1 MKRRGLLKLSIGV
14 ALAFFSGKLNAQTVI
29 TSWNYDAITGQP
41 TSPIA
46 DIGTGSSAIIGSLT
60 IANAA
65 TGMHPTTNNGCGPQN
80 GSIPGAWSFTASPGA
95 TNESSGVQYNTST
108 AGYQGI
114 KFTWDQRWSN
124 TAANTLR
131 VQYTT
136 DGTSWQDFTMTSS
149 NTTFCNGSIDNG
161 RFETNTS
168 GDQYRRISVDFTS
181 ITAANNNAN
190 FGVRILAAH
199 YQTTGQFRQTANT
212 ANVATGGTWRF
223 DNVNFTGSSPSI
235 SIASASNF
243 VVVQENA
250 GLINLPVTVANAN
263 LAAVDLVFGLS
274 VYSNAVENSDFTW
287 TSTLTI
293 PASSNGV
300 FNLPITI
307 LDDALAEKAERIVVK
322 ILSGTNASIHAT
334 NNYQI
339 IFIKD
344 NDYQAPAPTNEL
356 NFEFLT
362 SFSNGVS
369 GTNSAEIVTFD
380 PTTDRLYIAN
390 SIGTKLDIVNFSN
403 PANPSLLNSIS
414 LTPYG
419 NINSVVAH
427 NGVVALAIEN
437 TNPQANGSVLFL
449 NADGTFISQV
459 EVGPMPDMIT
469 FNRDYTKILTA
480 NEGEPNSDY
489 SIDPE
494 GSVSIVDLTPG
505 YASLTNSNV
514 TTVGFTAYNGQE
526 TALRAQ
532 GIRVFTTSA
541 SVAQDFEPEYIAV
554 SDDNTKA
561 YVTLQENNALM
572 TIDLTTNTITALT
585 ALGYSSYGTGSGNG
599 LDASDQSGAV
609 LITGDLPIKGAYMPD
624 AMTFKTIGNQ
634 GYIFTANE
642 GDSRE
647 FGSVTDANRLSSS
660 TFNTLDAAAFPD
672 AYILRNNKF
681 LGRLNALKYS
691 GDTDGDGD
699 YDEIHVMGGRSFSIF
714 NPNDGSLV
722 WDSKDI
728 IEQITSN
735 HPTFGAIFNA
745 SNSEGTPGLKNRSD
759 DKGPEPEGIT
769 VQTIYGKN
777 YAFVSLE
784 RIGGVMI
791 FNVDVPTNPVFVGYA
806 NNRSTSVSG
815 PDLGAEGIIFIPA
828 AQSPSGNDILILAN
842 EVSSTLSVYQINSCA
857 VASGATI
864 SAVNATICQGQSTQL
879 SVTSVPNVSY
889 QWIKDGQVL
898 ANQGGT
904 TLSANQAGN
913 YKVAV
918 SNTTL
923 GCTDTSAV
931 FALTVNALPLV
942 NAGNNQTICG
952 GTPVTLSASGAT
964 TYNWNNGANGAQLVV
979 NTGTSASTSTYTV
992 TGTDAATGCSNT
1004 AQVSVVVLGLPTVD
1018 AGTNLTVCASDTI
1031 ALSAS
1036 GASSYS
1042 WNNNVVNGV
1051 DFVQTVNTVTYTVVG
1066 IDANNCSNSDSLIVV
1081 VNPLPTVSAGSTIEV
1096 CADAIPVNLVATST
1110 DASISFVWNTGAQTP
1125 NTQVSTAGIYT
1136 VTASNTF
1143 GCTKNAS
1150 VEVILN
1156 TIPIVTI
1163 QGASQV
1169 CSNELP
1175 LTLTAQATT
1184 AGTNYLWNNQQT
1196 TASIQVNSAG
1206 SYSLTFTDSNNCI
1219 GKDTLVVTVNNSP
1232 SINAGLDLTVCEYD
1246 FPITVNATG
1255 NGSSILWNTGAST
1268 PFISVTQ
1275 AGTYTVTTT
1284 ASNGCQAT
1292 DAMQVFSDDCASL
1305 TEESITF
1312 SVYPNPTSEMVT
1324 ITSTLNTEASILVY
1338 NLEGKI
1344 VQQARISGNEKQL
1357 NLADLS
1363 SGTYLLKVTNA
1374 LESTTFRIIK
1384 L

>member
-1 MKRRGLLKLSIGV
+1 MKTKNLIKLSIV
-14 ALAFFSGKLNAQTVI
+14 LAITFLSEKLNAQATI
-29 TSWNYDAITGQP
+29 AGWNFDAISGLQTI
-41 TSPIA
+41 TIA
-46 DIGTGSSAIIGSLT
+46 DIGTGSSSVVGSLQVIT
-60 IANAA
+60 PG
-65 TGMHPTTNNGCGPQN
+65 TGMHPTTNNGCGQQN
-80 GSIPGAWSFTASPGA
+80 GVTASAWAFTANPGA
-95 TNESSGVQYNTST
+95 TNESSGVQYTTST
-108 AGYQGI
+108 VGFQGI

-124 TAANTLR
+124 TATNTVR

-136 DGTSWQDFTMTSS
+136 DGTSWQNFDMTGS
-149 NTTFCNGSIDNG
+149 NTTFCNGSINNG

-168 GDQYRRISVDFTS
+168 GDQYRRISVDFTT

-199 YQTTGQFRQTANT
+199 YQTTGEFRQTANNSSIAT
-212 ANVATGGTWRF
+212 AGTWRF
-223 DNVNFTGSSPSI
+223 DNVTITGSSPSV

-243 VVVQENA
+243 VVVNENA
-250 GLINLPVTVANAN
+250 GTINVPITIANAN
-263 LAAVDLVFGLS
+263 LSAVNLVFGLS
-274 VYSNAVENSDFTW
+274 VYSNSVENSDFTW
-287 TSTLTI
+287 TNTLTI

-300 FNLPITI
+300 FDLPITI
-307 LDDALAEKAERIVVK
+307 IEDALAEKAERIIVK
-322 ILSGTNASIHAT
+322 ILSGTNAAISAT

-344 NDYQAPAPTNEL
+344 NDYQAPVATNEL
-356 NFEFLT
+356 NFELLT
-362 SFSNGVS
+362 SFSSGVAGS
-369 GTNSAEIVTFD
+369 NSAEIVAFD
-380 PTTDRLYIAN
+380 ESTDRLYIAN
-390 SIGTKLDIVNFSN
+390 SIAGKLDIVNFSN
-403 PANPSLLNSIS
+403 PANPILLNNISIS
-414 LTPYG
+414 TYG
-419 NINSVVAH
+419 NINSVTVH
-427 NGVVALAIEN
+427 NGVVAMAIEN
-437 TNPQANGSVLFL
+437 TNPQANGSVVFL

-459 EVGPMPDMIT
+459 QVGPMPDMIT

-480 NEGEPNSDY
+480 NEGEPNGDY
-489 SIDPE
+489 SVDPE

-514 TTVGFTAYNGQE
+514 TTIGFTAYNGLE
-526 TALRAQ
+526 IALRAQ
-532 GIRVFTTSA
+532 GIRVFSSSA

-554 SDDNTKA
+554 SEDNTKA
-561 YVTLQENNALM
+561 YITLQENNAM
-572 TIDLTTNTITALT
+572 VTIDLNTNAITALNP
-585 ALGYSSYGTGSGNG
+585 LGYSSYATGSGNG
-599 LDASDQSGAV
+599 LDASDQSGSV

-624 AMTFKTIGNQ
+624 GMTFKTIGNQ
-634 GYIFTANE
+634 GFIFTANE

-647 FGSVTDANRLSSS
+647 FGSVADANKLSST
-660 TFNTLDAAAFPD
+660 TFNTLDATAFPD

-745 SNSEGTPGLKNRSD
+745 SNSEGTPASKNRSD

-806 NNRSTSVSG
+806 NNRSTTVSG

-828 AQSPSGNDILILAN
+828 AQSPNGKDLLILAN
-842 EVSSTLSVYQINSCA
+842 EVSSTLSIYQINSCA

-864 SAVNATICQGQSTQL
+864 SALNATICQGQSTQL
-879 SVTSVPNVSY
+879 SVTSIPNVSY

-898 ANQGGT
+898 SNQNGT

-923 GCTDTSAV
+923 GCTDTSVV

-952 GTPVTLSASGAT
+952 GTQVTLSASGAT
-964 TYNWNNGANGAQLVV
+964 TYDWNSGTTGATLTV
-979 NTGTSASTSTYTV
+979 NTGTSTSTSTYTV
-992 TGTDAATGCSNT
+992 TGTDALTSCSNT

-1018 AGTNLTVCASDTI
+1018 AGANLTVCASDTI
-1031 ALSAS
+1031 TLTAS
-1036 GASSYS
+1036 GASTYS

-1051 DFVQTVNTVTYTVVG
+1051 DFVQTANTVTYTVVG
-1066 IDANNCSNSDSLIVV
+1066 IDANNCSNSDSLIIV

-1136 VTASNTF
+1136 VTATNTF

-1156 TIPIVTI
+1156 AMPIVTI

-1169 CSNELP
+1169 CSNDLP

-1184 AGTNYLWNNQQT
+1184 AGTNYLWSNQQT
-1196 TASIQVNSAG
+1196 TSTIQVTSTG
-1206 SYSLTFTDSNNCI
+1206 SYSLTFTDENNCV
-1219 GKDTLVVTVNNSP
+1219 GKDTLMVTVNNSP
-1232 SINAGLDLTVCEYD
+1232 NVNAGLDLTVCEYD
-1246 FPITVNATG
+1246 FPVTVNATG
-1255 NGSSILWNTGAST
+1255 NGSSILWNTGAAA

-1305 TEESITF
+1305 TEESFTF

-1344 VQQARISGNEKQL
+1344 VQQALISGNEKQL
-1357 NLADLS
+1357 NLDDLS
-1363 SGTYLLKVTNA
+1363 NGTYILKVTNA
-1374 LESTTFRIIK
+1374 LQSTTFRIIK

>member
-1 MKRRGLLKLSIGV
+1 MQRKSLLKLSLGI
-14 ALAFFSGKLNAQTVI
+14 ALAFFSGKLNAQATI
-29 TSWNYDAITGQP
+29 AGWNYDAITGQP

-60 IANAA
+60 IGNAA
-65 TGMHPTTNNGCGPQN
+65 TGMHPTTNNGCGQQN
-80 GSIPGAWSFTASPGA
+80 GATASAWAFTANPGA
-95 TNESSGVQYNTST
+95 TNESSGVQYTTST
-108 AGYQGI
+108 VGYQGI

-124 TAANTLR
+124 TATNTLR

-136 DGTSWQDFTMTSS
+136 DGTSWQNFTMTSA
-149 NTTFCNGSIDNG
+149 NTTFCNGSINDG
-161 RFETNTS
+161 RFEVNTT
-168 GDQYRRISVDFTS
+168 GDQYRRISVDFTA

-199 YQTTGQFRQTANT
+199 YQSTGEFRQTTNT
-212 ANVATGGTWRF
+212 ANIATAGTWRF
-223 DNVNFTGSSPSI
+223 DNVSITGSSPSI

-243 VVVQENA
+243 VVVNENA
-250 GLINLPVTVANAN
+250 GTINVPITVANAN
-263 LAAVDLVFGLS
+263 LSAVNLVFGLS
-274 VYSNAVENSDFTW
+274 VYSNSIENSDFTW
-287 TSTLTI
+287 TNTLTI
-293 PASSNGV
+293 PANSNGV
-300 FNLPITI
+300 FDLPITI
-307 LDDALAEKAERIVVK
+307 IDDALAEKAERIIVK
-322 ILSGTNASIHAT
+322 ILSGTNANISAT

-344 NDYQAPAPTNEL
+344 NDYQAPTPTNEL
-356 NFEFLT
+356 NFELLT
-362 SFSNGVS
+362 SFSNGVAGS
-369 GTNSAEIVTFD
+369 NSAEIVAFD
-380 PTTDRLYIAN
+380 ESTDRLYIAN
-390 SIGTKLDIVNFSN
+390 SIAGKLDIVNFSN

-414 LTPYG
+414 ISTYG
-419 NINSVVAH
+419 NINSVAVH
-427 NGVVALAIEN
+427 NGVVAMAIEN
-437 TNPQANGSVLFL
+437 SNPQANGSVVFL

-459 EVGPMPDMIT
+459 QVGPMPDMIT
-469 FNRDYTKILTA
+469 FNRNYTKILTA
-480 NEGEPNSDY
+480 NEGEPNGDY

-526 TALRAQ
+526 TVLRAQ

-561 YVTLQENNALM
+561 YITLQENNALV
-572 TIDLTTNTITALT
+572 TIDLSTSSITALT
-585 ALGYSSYGTGSGNG
+585 ALGYSSYATGSGNA

-634 GYIFTANE
+634 GFIFTANE

-647 FGSVTDANRLSSS
+647 FGSVADANKLSST
-660 TFNTLDAAAFPD
+660 TFNTLDATAFPD

-714 NPNDGSLV
+714 NPINGSLV
-722 WDSKDI
+722 WDSKDL

-745 SNSEGTPGLKNRSD
+745 SNSTGTPALKNRSD

-828 AQSPSGNDILILAN
+828 AQSPNGNDILILAN
-842 EVSSTLSVYQINSCA
+842 EVSSTLSIYQINSCA

-864 SAVNATICQGQSTQL
+864 SALETAICQGESTQL
-879 SVTSVPNVSY
+879 SVSAIPNVTY

-898 ANQGGT
+898 ANQTT
-904 TLSANQAGN
+904 TLTVTQAGA

-918 SNTTL
+918 NNSTL
-923 GCTDTSAV
+923 ACSDTSLV
-931 FALTVNALPLV
+931 LNIQVNALPTV
-942 NAGNNQTICG
+942 SAGSTQTICG
-952 GTPVTLSASGAT
+952 GTPVTITATGAT
-964 TYNWNNGANGAQLVV
+964 TYDWNTGTTGATLTV
-979 NTGTSASTSTYTV
+979 NTGTSASTSNYTV
-992 TGTDAATGCSNT
+992 TGTDATTGCSNS
-1004 AQVSVVVLGLPTVD
+1004 AQVSVLVLGLPTVD
-1018 AGTNLTVCASDTI
+1018 AGSNLTICASDTI

-1036 GASSYS
+1036 GASTYS

-1051 DFVQTVNTVTYTVVG
+1051 DFVQTADTVTYTVVG
-1066 IDANNCSNSDSLIVV
+1066 IDANNCSNSDSLVVIV
-1081 VNPLPTVSAGSTIEV
+1081 NALPNVSAGSAIEV

-1125 NTQVSTAGIYT
+1125 NTQVSTAGIYN

-1156 TIPIVTI
+1156 ALPVVNI

-1169 CSNELP
+1169 CSNDLP
-1175 LTLTAQATT
+1175 LTLSAQATT
-1184 AGTNYLWNNQQT
+1184 IGTNYLWSNQQT
-1196 TASIQVNSAG
+1196 TSTIQVSSTG
-1206 SYSLTFTDSNNCI
+1206 SYLLTFTDENNCV
-1219 GKDTLVVTVNNSP
+1219 GKDTLIVTVNNSP
-1232 SINAGLDLTVCEYD
+1232 NVNAGLDLTVCEYD

-1255 NGSSILWNTGAST
+1255 NGSSILWNTGATT

-1292 DAMQVFSDDCASL
+1292 DTMEVFTDECASL
-1305 TEESITF
+1305 IEEKIAFT
-1312 SVYPNPTSEMVT
+1312 VYPNPTSEMLT
-1324 ITSTLNTEASILVY
+1324 ITSTMNTEANVLVY

-1344 VQQARISGNEKQL
+1344 VQQASISGNEKQI

-1374 LESTTFRIIK
+1374 FQSSTFRIIK

>member
-1 MKRRGLLKLSIGV
+1 MQKISLLKLSVGI
-14 ALAFFSGKLNAQTVI
+14 ALAFFSGKLNAQATI
-29 TSWNYDAITGQP
+29 SAWNYDAITGAP
-41 TSPIA
+41 TSTIA
-46 DIGTGSSAIIGSLT
+46 DVGVGSSSIVGSLVV
-60 IANAA
+60 ANAA
-65 TGMHPTTNNGCGPQN
+65 TGMHPTTNNGCGAQN
-80 GSIPGAWSFTASPGA
+80 GTNPGAWAFTANPGT
-95 TNESSGVQYNTST
+95 TNESSGVQYTTST
-108 AGYQGI
+108 VGFQGI

-124 TAANTLR
+124 TAVNTVR

-136 DGTSWQDFTMTSS
+136 DGTSWMNFDMTSA

-161 RFETNTS
+161 RFEINTT
-168 GDQYRRISVDFTS
+168 GDQYRRITVDFSS

-190 FGVRILAAH
+190 FGVRVLAAH
-199 YQTTGQFRQTANT
+199 YRTTGEFRQTANT
-212 ANVATGGTWRF
+212 SNIATAGTWRF
-223 DNVNFTGSSPSI
+223 DNVSFTGSSPNV

-243 VVVQENA
+243 VVVEENA
-250 GLINLPVTVANAN
+250 GMINVPITVANAN

-274 VYSNAVENSDFTW
+274 VYSNTVENSDFTW

-293 PASSNGV
+293 PASSNGI

-322 ILSGTNASIHAT
+322 ILSGTNASIHVT

-344 NDYQAPAPTNEL
+344 NDYQAPTPTNEL

-369 GTNSAEIVTFD
+369 GTNSAEIVAFD

-390 SIGTKLDIVNFSN
+390 SIGTKLDIVNF
-403 PANPSLLNSIS
+403 ANPSNPILLNSIS

-419 NINSVVAH
+419 NINSVTVH
-427 NGVVALAIEN
+427 NGVVAMAIEN
-437 TNPQANGSVLFL
+437 SNPQANGSVLFL

-459 EVGPMPDMIT
+459 EVGQMPDMIT
-469 FNRDYTKILTA
+469 YNRDFTKILTA

-526 TALRAQ
+526 ATLRAQ
-532 GIRVFTTSA
+532 GIRVFSSSA

-554 SDDNTKA
+554 SEDNTKA
-561 YVTLQENNALM
+561 YCVLQENNALV
-572 TIDLTTNTITALT
+572 TIDLTSNSIFSLS
-585 ALGYSSYGTGSGNG
+585 ALGYSSYATGSGNG

-624 AMTFKTIGNQ
+624 AMTYKTIGNQ

-647 FGSVTDANRLSSS
+647 FGSVIDANRLSSA
-660 TFNTLDAAAFPD
+660 TFNNLDAAAFPD

-699 YDEIHVMGGRSFSIF
+699 FDEIHVMGGRSFSIF
-714 NPNDGSLV
+714 NPIDGTLV

-735 HPTFGAIFNA
+735 HPTFSAIFNA
-745 SNSEGTPGLKNRSD
+745 SNSTGTPTLKNRSD

-791 FNVDVPTNPVFVGYA
+791 FNVDIPTNPVFVGYA
-806 NNRSTSVSG
+806 NNRSTTVSG

-828 AQSPSGNDILILAN
+828 AQSPNGNDILILAN
-842 EVSSTLSVYQINSCA
+842 EVSSTLSIYQINSCA

-864 SAVNATICQGQSTQL
+864 SAVNPTICQGQSTQL
-879 SVTSVPNVSY
+879 SVTSVPTVSY

-904 TLSANQAGN
+904 TLSVNQAGN

-931 FALTVNALPLV
+931 FAVTVNPLPIV
-942 NAGNNQTICG
+942 SAGNNQTICG

-964 TYNWNNGANGAQLVV
+964 TYSWNNGVNGAQLLV
-979 NTGTSASTSTYTV
+979 NTGTSPSTSVYTV
-992 TGTDAATGCSNT
+992 TGIDATTNCFNT
-1004 AQVSVVVLGLPTVD
+1004 AQVSVIVLGLPTVE
-1018 AGTNLTVCASDTI
+1018 AGLNQLVCANDSVT
-1031 ALSAS
+1031 LTAS
-1036 GASSYS
+1036 GA
-1042 WNNNVVNGV
+1042 
-1051 DFVQTVNTVTYTVVG
+1051 VTYTWNNGISNATAFVPSADTLFYTVEG
-1066 IDANNCSNSDSLIVV
+1066 IDANNCTNQDSVMVV
-1081 VNPLPTVSAGSTIEV
+1081 VNALPTVSAGMDVTV
-1096 CADAIPVNLVATST
+1096 CSDAIPVNLVASSS
-1110 DASISFVWNTGAQTP
+1110 DASINFLWNTNAVFP
-1125 NTQVSTAGIYT
+1125 NIQVNTSGVYTVTVTNSNGCSKTDSVAVIINSNPSVTINGDLSVCSNDLPISLTSQVST
-1136 VTASNTF
+1136 S
-1143 GCTKNAS
+1143 
-1150 VEVILN
+1150 
-1156 TIPIVTI
+1156 
-1163 QGASQV
+1163 
-1169 CSNELP
+1169 
-1175 LTLTAQATT
+1175 
-1184 AGTNYLWNNQQT
+1184 GTNYLWSNSQT
-1196 TASIQVNSAG
+1196 TSTIEVTIAG
-1206 SYSLTFTDSNNCI
+1206 TYSLIFTDANNCQ
-1219 GKDTLVVTVNNSP
+1219 GFDTVAVLVNTSPTVN
-1232 SINAGLDLTVCEYD
+1232 AGNDVTVCENEL
-1246 FPITVNATG
+1246 PVTLNATG
-1255 NGSSILWNTGAST
+1255 NGSSVNWNTQQTS
-1268 PFISVTQ
+1268 PLISVSQ
-1275 AGTYTVTTT
+1275 AGIYTVTTT
-1284 ASNGCQAT
+1284 ASNGCQAS
-1292 DAMQVFSDDCASL
+1292 DAVEVIVENCASIDEL
-1305 TEESITF
+1305 ELIYR
-1312 SVYPNPTSEMVT
+1312 VYPNPTNSILT
-1324 ITSTLNTEASILVY
+1324 LISTLETQATIEVY
-1338 NLEGKI
+1338 NLEGKVVYQTSI
-1344 VQQARISGNEKQL
+1344 EGIEKQM
-1357 NLADLS
+1357 DLS
-1363 SGTYLLKVTNA
+1363 EISKGTYLLKISNSNQSKT
-1374 LESTTFRIIK
+1374 LRIIK

>member
-1 MKRRGLLKLSIGV
+1 MQSKSLLKLSLGI
-14 ALAFFSGKLNAQTVI
+14 ALAFFSGKLNAQATI
-29 TSWNYDAITGQP
+29 AGWNYDAITGQP

-46 DIGTGSSAIIGSLT
+46 DLGTGSSSIIGSLA

-65 TGMHPTTNNGCGPQN
+65 TGMHPTTNNGCGAQN
-80 GSIPGAWSFTASPGA
+80 GNNPGAWAFTANPGA
-95 TNESSGVQYNTST
+95 TNESSGVQYSAST
-108 AGYQGI
+108 VGYQGI

-124 TAANTLR
+124 TATNTLR
-131 VQYTT
+131 IQYST
-136 DGTSWQDFTMTSS
+136 DGTSWQNFTMTSL
-149 NTTFCNGSIDNG
+149 NTTFCNGSINDG
-161 RFETNTS
+161 RFEVNTT
-168 GDQYRRISVDFTS
+168 GDQYRRISVDFTD

-199 YQTTGQFRQTANT
+199 YQTTGEFRQTANNANIAT
-212 ANVATGGTWRF
+212 AGTWRF
-223 DNVNFTGSSPSI
+223 DNVSITGSSPSI

-243 VVVQENA
+243 VVVNENA
-250 GLINLPVTVANAN
+250 GTINVPITVANSN
-263 LAAVDLVFGLS
+263 LSAVNLVFGLS
-274 VYSNAVENSDFTW
+274 VYSNSIENSDFTW
-287 TSTLTI
+287 TNTLTI
-293 PASSNGV
+293 PANSNGV
-300 FNLPITI
+300 FDLPITI
-307 LDDALAEKAERIVVK
+307 IDDALAEKAERIIVK
-322 ILSGTNASIHAT
+322 ILSGTNANISAT

-344 NDYQAPAPTNEL
+344 NDYQAPVATNEL
-356 NFEFLT
+356 NFELLT
-362 SFSNGVS
+362 SFSNGTAGS
-369 GTNSAEIVTFD
+369 NSAEIVAFD
-380 PTTDRLYIAN
+380 ESTDRLFIAN
-390 SIGTKLDIVNFSN
+390 SIAGKLDIVNFSN
-403 PANPSLLNSIS
+403 PSNPILLNSIA

-419 NINSVVAH
+419 NINSVAVH
-427 NGVVALAIEN
+427 NGVVAMAIEN
-437 TNPQANGSVLFL
+437 NNPQANGSVVFL

-459 EVGPMPDMIT
+459 QVGPMPDMIT

-480 NEGEPNSDY
+480 NEGEPKADY
-489 SIDPE
+489 SVDPE

-561 YVTLQENNALM
+561 YVTLQENNALV
-572 TIDLTTNTITALT
+572 TIDLGTNTITALNP
-585 ALGYSSYGTGSGNG
+585 LGYSSYATGSGNC
-599 LDASDQSGAV
+599 LDASDQSGSV

-624 AMTFKTIGNQ
+624 AMVFKTIGNQ

-647 FGSVTDANRLSSS
+647 LGSVVDANRFSSA
-660 TFNTLDAAAFPD
+660 TFTNMDATAFPD
-672 AYILRNNKF
+672 AYILKNNKF

-714 NPNDGSLV
+714 NPINGSLV
-722 WDSKDI
+722 WDSKDL

-745 SNSEGTPGLKNRSD
+745 SNSTGTPALKNRSD
-759 DKGPEPEGIT
+759 DKGPEPEGVSVNVIN
-769 VQTIYGKN
+769 GKP

-791 FNVDVPTNPVFVGYA
+791 FNVQNPTNPVFVGYT

-828 AQSPSGNDILILAN
+828 AQSPNGNDILILAN
-842 EVSSTLSVYQINSCA
+842 EVSSTLSIYQINSCA

-898 ANQGGT
+898 ANQNGT

-913 YKVAV
+913 YKLAV

-952 GTPVTLSASGAT
+952 GTQVTLSASGAT
-964 TYNWNNGANGAQLVV
+964 TYDWNTGTTGATLTV
-979 NTGTSASTSTYTV
+979 NTGTSTSTSTYTV
-992 TGTDAATGCSNT
+992 TGTDALTSCSNT

-1018 AGTNLTVCASDTI
+1018 AGSNLTVCASDTI
-1031 ALSAS
+1031 TLTAS
-1036 GASSYS
+1036 GALTYS

-1051 DFVQTVNTVTYTVVG
+1051 DFVQTADTVTYTVVG
-1066 IDANNCSNSDSLIVV
+1066 VDANNCSNSDSLVV
-1081 VNPLPTVSAGSTIEV
+1081 VVHPLPNVSAGSTIEV

-1125 NTQVSTAGIYT
+1125 NTQVSTAGIYN

-1156 TIPIVTI
+1156 ALPVVNI

-1169 CSNELP
+1169 CSNDLP
-1175 LTLTAQATT
+1175 LTLSAQATT
-1184 AGTNYLWNNQQT
+1184 IGTNYLWSNQQT
-1196 TASIQVNSAG
+1196 TSTIQVSSTG
-1206 SYSLTFTDSNNCI
+1206 SYLLTFTDENNCV
-1219 GKDTLVVTVNNSP
+1219 GKDTLIVTVNNSP
-1232 SINAGLDLTVCEYD
+1232 NVNAGLDLTVCEYD

-1255 NGSSILWNTGAST
+1255 NGSTILWNTGATT

-1284 ASNGCQAT
+1284 AANGCQAT
-1292 DAMQVFSDDCASL
+1292 DTMQVFSDDCASL
-1305 TEESITF
+1305 TDESIAF
-1312 SVYPNPTSEMVT
+1312 SVYPNPTSEMLT
-1324 ITSTLNTEASILVY
+1324 ITSTLNTEASIFVY
-1338 NLEGKI
+1338 NLEGKM
-1344 VQQARISGNEKQL
+1344 VQHASISGNEKQI

-1363 SGTYLLKVTNA
+1363 NGTYLLKITNA
-1374 LESTTFRIIK
+1374 FQSSTFRIIK

>member
-1 MKRRGLLKLSIGV
+1 MQIKSLFKLTLGIALSLLN
-14 ALAFFSGKLNAQTVI
+14 GKLNAQANIAV
-29 TSWNYDAITGQP
+29 WNYDAITGQP
-41 TSPIA
+41 TNPVA
-46 DIGTGSSAIIGSLT
+46 DVGNGSSSFIGSLT
-60 IANAA
+60 LLNAA
-65 TGMHPTTNNGCGPQN
+65 TGMHPTTNNGCGTQN
-80 GSIPGAWSFTASPGA
+80 GTNPGAWAFTANPGA
-95 TNESSGVQYNTST
+95 TNESSGVQYTTST
-108 AGYQGI
+108 VGYQGI
-114 KFTWDQRWSN
+114 KFTWDQRCSN
-124 TAANTLR
+124 TATNTVR

-136 DGTSWQDFTMTSS
+136 DGTSWQNFTMTGS

-199 YQTTGQFRQTANT
+199 YRTTGEFRQTANSSSIAT
-212 ANVATGGTWRF
+212 AGTWRF
-223 DNVNFTGSSPSI
+223 DNVYFTGSSPSV
-235 SIASASNF
+235 SIASGSNF
-243 VVVQENA
+243 VVVEENA
-250 GLINLPVTVANAN
+250 GLINVPVTVANAN

-274 VYSNAVENSDFTW
+274 VYSNTVENSDFTW

-300 FNLPITI
+300 FNLPITV
-307 LDDALAEKAERIVVK
+307 LDDAVAEKAERIIVK
-322 ILSGTNASIHAT
+322 ILSGTNATISAS

-344 NDYQAPAPTNEL
+344 NDYQAPVATNEL

-362 SFSNGVS
+362 SFSNAVT
-369 GTNSAEIVTFD
+369 GTNSAEIVSFD

-390 SIGTKLDIVNFSN
+390 SSAGKLDIVNF
-403 PANPSLLNSIS
+403 ANPSNPVLLNSIALS
-414 LTPYG
+414 PYG
-419 NINSVVAH
+419 NINSVAVH
-427 NGVVALAIEN
+427 NGVVAMAIEN
-437 TNPQANGSVLFL
+437 TNPQANGSVVFL
-449 NADGTFISQV
+449 NSDGTFISQV
-459 EVGPMPDMIT
+459 QVGPMPDMIT

-480 NEGEPNSDY
+480 NEGEPNANY
-489 SIDPE
+489 SVDPE
-494 GSVSIVDLTPG
+494 GSVSIVDLTSG

-572 TIDLTTNTITALT
+572 TIDLTTNSITALT

-609 LITGDLPIKGAYMPD
+609 LITSDLPIKGAYMPD

-647 FGSVTDANRLSSS
+647 FGSVADANRFSS
-660 TFNTLDAAAFPD
+660 TTFDNLDASSFPD

-681 LGRLNALKYS
+681 LGRLNTLKYS

-699 YDEIHVMGGRSFSIF
+699 YDEIHAMGGRSFSIF
-714 NPNDGSLV
+714 NPINGSLV
-722 WDSKDI
+722 WDSKDL
-728 IEQITSN
+728 IEQITAN

-745 SNSEGTPGLKNRSD
+745 SNSAGTPTLKNRSD

-828 AQSPSGNDILILAN
+828 AQSPNGNDILILAN
-842 EVSSTLSVYQINSCA
+842 EVSSTLSIYQINSCA

-864 SAVNATICQGQSTQL
+864 YADTSVICQGVSMQL
-879 SVTSVPNVSY
+879 SLDSRPNVTY

-898 ANQGGT
+898 ANQAGT

-931 FALTVNALPLV
+931 FALTVNALPIV
-942 NAGNNQTICG
+942 NAGNNQTVCG
-952 GTPVTLSASGAT
+952 GTSVTLTANGAT
-964 TYNWNNGANGAQLVV
+964 TYSWNNGVTGAQLIV
-979 NTGTSASTSTYTV
+979 NTGTNASTSTYTV
-992 TGTDAATGCSNT
+992 AGTDAATGCSNT

-1036 GASSYS
+1036 GASTYS

-1051 DFVQTVNTVTYTVVG
+1051 DFVQTANTVTYTVVG

-1150 VEVILN
+1150 VEVIIN
-1156 TIPIVTI
+1156 AMPIVTV

-1169 CSNELP
+1169 CSNDLP

-1196 TASIQVNSAG
+1196 TASIQVSSAG
-1206 SYSLTFTDSNNCI
+1206 SYSLTFTDANNCI
-1219 GKDTLVVTVNNSP
+1219 GKDTLVVTVYNSP
-1232 SINAGLDLTVCEYD
+1232 SINAGLDLTVCDYD

-1255 NGSSILWNTGAST
+1255 NGSSILWNTGATT
-1268 PFISVTQ
+1268 PFITVTQ

-1305 TEESITF
+1305 TEESIAF

-1324 ITSTLNTEASILVY
+1324 ITSTLNTEATILVY

-1344 VQQARISGNEKQL
+1344 VHQARISGNEKQI
-1357 NLADLS
+1357 NLSDLS
-1363 SGTYLLKVTNA
+1363 NGTYLLKITNA
-1374 LESTTFRIIK
+1374 LQSTTFRIIK

>member
-1 MKRRGLLKLSIGV
+1 MKTKNLIKLSIV
-14 ALAFFSGKLNAQTVI
+14 LAITFFSGKLNAQATI
-29 TSWNYDAITGQP
+29 AGWNFDAITGQP
-41 TSPIA
+41 TNPVA
-46 DIGTGSSAIIGSLT
+46 DVGNGSSSFIGSLT
-60 IANAA
+60 LLNAA
-65 TGMHPTTNNGCGPQN
+65 TGMHPTTNNGCGTQN
-80 GSIPGAWSFTASPGA
+80 GTNPGAWAFTANPGA
-95 TNESSGVQYNTST
+95 TNESSGVQYTTST
-108 AGYQGI
+108 VGFQGI

-124 TAANTLR
+124 TAANTVR

-199 YQTTGQFRQTANT
+199 YRTTGEFRQTANSSSIAT
-212 ANVATGGTWRF
+212 AGTWRF

-250 GLINLPVTVANAN
+250 GLINVPVTVANAN

-274 VYSNAVENSDFTW
+274 VYSNTVENSDFTW
-287 TSTLTI
+287 TSTLSI

-322 ILSGTNASIHAT
+322 ILSGTNASIDAT

-344 NDYQAPAPTNEL
+344 NDYQAPVATNEL

-362 SFSNGVS
+362 SFSNAVS
-369 GTNSAEIVTFD
+369 GTNSAEIVSFD

-390 SIGTKLDIVNFSN
+390 STAGKLDIVNF
-403 PANPSLLNSIS
+403 ANPSNPVLLNSIV

-419 NINSVVAH
+419 NINSVAVH
-427 NGVVALAIEN
+427 NGVVAMAIEN
-437 TNPQANGSVLFL
+437 TNPQANGSVVFL
-449 NADGTFISQV
+449 NSDGTFISQV
-459 EVGPMPDMIT
+459 QVGPMPDMIT
-469 FNRDYTKILTA
+469 FNRDFTKILTA
-480 NEGEPNSDY
+480 NEGEPNANY
-489 SIDPE
+489 SVDPE

-561 YVTLQENNALM
+561 YITLQENNAM
-572 TIDLTTNTITALT
+572 VTIDLSTNTITALNP
-585 ALGYSSYGTGSGNG
+585 LGYSSYATGSGNA

-647 FGSVTDANRLSSS
+647 FGSVADANRFSS
-660 TFNTLDAAAFPD
+660 TTFDNLDASSFPD
-672 AYILRNNKF
+672 AYILKNNKF

-714 NPNDGSLV
+714 NPINGSLV
-722 WDSKDI
+722 WDSKDL
-728 IEQITSN
+728 IEQITAN

-745 SNSEGTPGLKNRSD
+745 SNTAGTPTLKNRSD

-806 NNRSTSVSG
+806 NNRSTTVSG

-828 AQSPSGNDILILAN
+828 AQSPNGNDILILAN

-898 ANQGGT
+898 TNQNGT
-904 TLSANQAGN
+904 TLSANQSGN

-931 FALTVNALPLV
+931 FTLTVNALPIV
-942 NAGNNQTICG
+942 NAGNNQTVCG
-952 GTPVTLSASGAT
+952 GTPLTLTANGAT
-964 TYNWNNGANGAQLVV
+964 TYSWNNGATGAQLNV
-979 NTGTSASTSTYTV
+979 NTGTTAATSVYTV
-992 TGTDAATGCSNT
+992 TGIDATTSCSNT
-1004 AQVSVVVLGLPTVD
+1004 AQVSVIVLGLPTVD
-1018 AGTNLTVCASDTI
+1018 AGANLTVCASDTI
-1031 ALSAS
+1031 ALFGS
-1036 GASSYS
+1036 GASTYS
-1042 WNNNVVNGV
+1042 WNNNVVNGI
-1051 DFVQTVNTVTYTVVG
+1051 DFVQTADTVTYTVVG
-1066 IDANNCSNSDSLIVV
+1066 IDANNCSNQDSVMVV
-1081 VNPLPTVSAGSTIEV
+1081 VNPLPNVSAGSTIEV
-1096 CADAIPVNLVATST
+1096 CANAIPVNLLATST
-1110 DASISFVWNTGAQTP
+1110 NASISFVWNTGAQTP

-1150 VEVILN
+1150 VEVIIN
-1156 TIPIVTI
+1156 AMPIVTV
-1163 QGASQV
+1163 QGVSQV
-1169 CSNELP
+1169 CSNDLP

-1184 AGTNYLWNNQQT
+1184 SGTNYLWSNQQT
-1196 TASIQVNSAG
+1196 SQAIQVTSAG
-1206 SYSLTFTDSNNCI
+1206 TYSLIFTDENNCI
-1219 GKDTLVVTVNNSP
+1219 GKDTLIVSVNNSP
-1232 SINAGLDLTVCEYD
+1232 NINAGLDLTVCDYD

-1255 NGSSILWNTGAST
+1255 NGSSIIWNTGATT

-1275 AGTYTVTTT
+1275 AGIYTVTTT

-1305 TEESITF
+1305 TEESIAF

-1324 ITSTLNTEASILVY
+1324 ITSTLNTEATILVY

-1344 VQQARISGNEKQL
+1344 VHQASISGNEKEI

-1363 SGTYLLKVTNA
+1363 NGTYLLKITNA
-1374 LESTTFRIIK
+1374 LLSTTFRIIK

>member
-1 MKRRGLLKLSIGV
+1 MKSKSLLKLSLGI
-14 ALAFFSGKLNAQTVI
+14 ALAFFSGKLNAQATI
-29 TSWNYDAITGQP
+29 AGWNYDAITGQP
-41 TSPIA
+41 TGPIS
-46 DIGTGSSAIIGSLT
+46 DVGTGSSAIIGSLT

-65 TGMHPTTNNGCGPQN
+65 TGMHPTTNNGCGLQN
-80 GSIPGAWSFTASPGA
+80 GTNPGAWSFTANPGA
-95 TNESSGVQYNTST
+95 SNESSGVQYTTST
-108 AGYQGI
+108 VGYQGI

-124 TAANTLR
+124 TATNTLR
-131 VQYTT
+131 IQYTT
-136 DGTSWQDFTMTSS
+136 DGTSWQNFTMTSL
-149 NTTFCNGSIDNG
+149 NTTFCNGSINDG
-161 RFETNTS
+161 RFEANTT

-199 YQTTGQFRQTANT
+199 YQTTGEFRQTANNANIAT
-212 ANVATGGTWRF
+212 AGTWRF
-223 DNVNFTGSSPSI
+223 DNVSITGSSPSI

-243 VVVQENA
+243 VVVNENA
-250 GLINLPVTVANAN
+250 GTINVPITVANAN
-263 LAAVDLVFGLS
+263 LSAVNLVFGLS
-274 VYSNAVENSDFTW
+274 VNSNSVENSDFTW
-287 TSTLTI
+287 TNTLTI
-293 PASSNGV
+293 PANSNGT
-300 FNLPITI
+300 FDLPLTI
-307 LDDALAEKAERIVVK
+307 VDDALAEKAERIIVK
-322 ILSGTNASIHAT
+322 ILSGTNAAISAT

-344 NDYQAPAPTNEL
+344 NDYQAPVATNEL
-356 NFEFLT
+356 NFELLT
-362 SFSNGVS
+362 SFSNGTAGS
-369 GTNSAEIVTFD
+369 NSAEIVAFD
-380 PTTDRLYIAN
+380 ESTDRLFIAN
-390 SIGTKLDIVNFSN
+390 SIAGKLDIVNFSN
-403 PANPSLLNSIS
+403 PSNPVLLNSIA

-419 NINSVVAH
+419 NINSVAVH

-437 TNPQANGSVLFL
+437 NNPQANGSVVFL

-459 EVGPMPDMIT
+459 AVGAMPDMIT

-480 NEGEPNSDY
+480 NEGEPKADY
-489 SIDPE
+489 SVDPE

-561 YVTLQENNALM
+561 YITLQENNALV
-572 TIDLTTNTITALT
+572 TIDLSTSSITALT
-585 ALGYSSYGTGSGNG
+585 ALGYSSYATGSGNA

-647 FGSVTDANRLSSS
+647 LGSVVDANRFSSA
-660 TFNTLDAAAFPD
+660 TFTNMDATTFPD
-672 AYILRNNKF
+672 AYILKNNKF

-714 NPNDGSLV
+714 NPINGSLV
-722 WDSKDI
+722 WDSKDL

-745 SNSEGTPGLKNRSD
+745 SNSTGTPALKNRSD
-759 DKGPEPEGIT
+759 DKGPEPEGVT

-828 AQSPSGNDILILAN
+828 AQSPNGKDILILAN
-842 EVSSTLSVYQINSCA
+842 EVSSTLSIYQINSCA
-857 VASGATI
+857 VVSGATI

-879 SVTSVPNVSY
+879 SVTSVPNVTY

-898 ANQGGT
+898 ANQT
-904 TLSANQAGN
+904 NTLLTVSQAGS

-918 SNTTL
+918 SNSIL

-931 FALTVNALPLV
+931 FALTVNALPILS
-942 NAGNNQTICG
+942 AGNNQTVCG
-952 GTPVTLSASGAT
+952 GTPVTLTANGAT
-964 TYNWNNGANGAQLVV
+964 TYSWNNGATGSQLNV
-979 NTGTSASTSTYTV
+979 NTGTSAATTVYTV
-992 TGTDAATGCSNT
+992 SGIDATTNCSNT
-1004 AQVSVVVLGLPTVD
+1004 AQVSVIVLGLPAVE
-1018 AGTNLTVCASDTI
+1018 AGSNLTVCATDTI
-1031 ALSAS
+1031 ALAAS
-1036 GASSYS
+1036 GAISYS
-1042 WNNNVVNGV
+1042 WNNNVANGV
-1051 DFVQTVNTVTYTVVG
+1051 DFVQTAATVTYTVVG
-1066 IDANNCSNSDSLIVV
+1066 IDANNCSNSDSLVVIV
-1081 VNPLPTVSAGSTIEV
+1081 NALPNVSAGSAIEV
-1096 CADAIPVNLVATST
+1096 CVNEIPVNLVATST

-1125 NTQVSTAGIYT
+1125 NTQVSTAGIYN

-1150 VEVILN
+1150 VEVVLN
-1156 TIPIVTI
+1156 TLPILTI

-1169 CSNELP
+1169 CSNNLP

-1184 AGTNYLWNNQQT
+1184 SGTNYLWSNQQISQ
-1196 TASIQVNSAG
+1196 AIQVTSAG
-1206 SYSLTFTDSNNCI
+1206 SYSLIFTDENNCQAF
-1219 GKDTLVVTVNNSP
+1219 DTLTISVNNSP
-1232 SINAGLDLTVCEYD
+1232 NVNAGSDLTVCEYD
-1246 FPITVNATG
+1246 LPITVTASG
-1255 NGSSILWNTGAST
+1255 SGSSILWNTGATT
-1268 PFISVTQ
+1268 PFISVTT
-1275 AGTYTVTTT
+1275 AGTYVVTTT
-1284 ASNGCQAT
+1284 AANGCQAIDTMEVFT
-1292 DAMQVFSDDCASL
+1292 DECASL
-1305 TEESITF
+1305 IEETIAF
-1312 SVYPNPTSEMVT
+1312 AVYPNPTSDFVT
-1324 ITSTLNTEASILVY
+1324 ITSTMSTEASVLVY

-1344 VQQARISGNEKQL
+1344 VHQTSISGNEKQI
-1357 NLADLS
+1357 NLAGLS
-1363 SGTYLLKVTNA
+1363 NGTYLLKVTNA
-1374 LESTTFRIIK
+1374 LQSTTFRIIK